1 MSHSM
6 PSVLT
11 RPTLQFTAHIFR
23 IRILPRALDLWLLSR
38 PVEDDE
44 DETLTSTSHHN
55 ASEHPPGFQEF
66 LKLLE
71 VAQAHIDAHGDM
83 MLQGPYSTFI
93 IGNRD

>member
-1 MSHSM
+1 MSHSI

-23 IRILPRALDLWLLSR
+23 IRILPRALDLWLRSR

-44 DETLTSTSHHN
+44 DETLTSTSHTN

-83 MLQGPYSTFI
+83 MLQGP
-93 IGNRD
+93 